1 MIQTDRAQ
9 EVMDVIAQA
18 ATEMDESSPVSSRW
32 HRRTSEMTS
41 VRAVLTRLKEG
52 TIQLPL
58 CQRLYVWG
66 KEHRL
71 SLWDTIRD
79 NASLG
84 TIILAEH
91 EGVLYL
97 VDGLQRLT
105 SCMYLSVDH
114 DEVGMT
120 EAEKNEVLNYT
131 ITIETVYDM
140 SLPEIKN
147 YFGRLN
153 SGIALAAVVKARS
166 KLSDRLNSA
175 VLALSS
181 NPYFREADTKI
192 TFNKGHHHEI
202 IAMNALLAAAGIGIV
217 DNKAASLCKTLQ
229 EYEDDVLNAQKKAQA
244 LIDRLI
250 SVFKGLD
257 TALAKRALSANF
269 ASVLLHVM
277 AKEECTDVQL
287 AAVIQHIFAGRKA
300 IPEYSAT
307 TRSQAADAKKCLERY
322 QVIVSLLGKVGNTF
336 DSKSFESWKSSSSV
350 LKTKGGEIVDIAE
363 FSDFDLRSLYTLQ
376 KQGKTEEYDQFV
388 AKKYHELE
396 IA

>member
-1 MIQTDRAQ
+1 MTQTDSVQ
-9 EVMDVIAQA
+9 KVMDVIAQA

-32 HRRTSEMTS
+32 HRRSSEMTS

-229 EYEDDVLNAQKKAQA
+229 EYEDDVLNAQKRP
-244 LIDRLI
+244 RL
-250 SVFKGLD
+250 
-257 TALAKRALSANF
+257 
-269 ASVLLHVM
+269 
-277 AKEECTDVQL
+277 
-287 AAVIQHIFAGRKA
+287 
-300 IPEYSAT
+300 
-307 TRSQAADAKKCLERY
+307 
-322 QVIVSLLGKVGNTF
+322 
-336 DSKSFESWKSSSSV
+336 
-350 LKTKGGEIVDIAE
+350 
-363 FSDFDLRSLYTLQ
+363 
-376 KQGKTEEYDQFV
+376 
-388 AKKYHELE
+388 
-396 IA
+396 